1 MRIQQIQLERFKQFK
16 DYTLVLE
23 ASPYD
28 STNVTL
34 LIGDNGRGKSTVL
47 QAIAATLATATRQLE
62 TPEQLEWAGFLP
74 EGLSANH
81 RGYFEVRLTVEFT
94 EQELKA
100 TRRFY
105 ERSDY
110 STLADAVPPKDA
122 HSVALVWTNNPKRKY
137 PVSTDPM
144 GAGYFYQFQG
154 RRYAYNLL
162 SNRQAQ
168 EERMFK
174 QIGGIFWYTEQRTS
188 YSLTPFL
195 PEQSKPNSKSTVQP
209 VETEQA
215 MRNLFVRW
223 FATAPHKVK
232 LFNDYYN
239 RLFMGKHLARIEDV
253 YGATITPVY
262 FNDGVH
268 DYDVSEL
275 SAGERAIIPILL
287 DFVEW
292 DINHS
297 VILIDELELHLHP
310 PLQQALL
317 MLLPQLGTHNQFII
331 TSHSEAVASLMDA
344 NAIRLVGE
352 A

>member
-1 MRIQQIQLERFKQFK
+1 MRIQQIHLERFKQFK
-16 DYTLVLE
+16 NYTLTFE
-23 ASPYD
+23 RSPYT
-28 STNVTL
+28 STDVTL
-34 LIGDNGRGKSTVL
+34 LIGDNGRGKSTIL
-47 QAIAATLATATRQLE
+47 QGIAATLGTATRQLE
-62 TPEQLEWAGFLP
+62 TPEQLEWAGFVV
-74 EGLSANH
+74 EGFSANH
-81 RGYFEVRLTVEFT
+81 RGYFEVRLKVEFV
-94 EQELKA
+94 EEELKA
-100 TRRFY
+100 TQTFY

-110 STLADAVPPKDA
+110 ATLEDAVTPKDA
-122 HSVALVWTNNPKRKY
+122 PSVELVWTDSPTQKF
-137 PVSTDPM
+137 PVSTYPS

-162 SNRQAQ
+162 SNRQAS
-168 EERMFK
+168 EGMFK
-174 QIGGIFWYTEQRTS
+174 QIGGIFWYTEQRTA

-195 PEQSKPNSKSTVQP
+195 PEQSKQSSKSTVQP
-209 VETEQA
+209 VDTEQA
-215 MRNLFVRW
+215 MRHLFVRW
-223 FATAPHKVK
+223 FASAPHKVK
-232 LFNDYYN
+232 LFNDYYS

-253 YGATITPVY
+253 YGMTSTPVY

-275 SAGERAIIPILL
+275 SAGERAIMPILL

-331 TSHSEAVASLMDA
+331 TSHSEAIANLMDS
-344 NAIRLVGE
+344 NAIKLVGE